1 MIDERRK
8 ETIHS
13 KWNLK
18 IHLIYIFSGLKKII
32 YERSKRIIALIVTAF
47 LIAVTTLCII
57 NKPSYTS
64 RFGNLNQTAENARVF
79 LIVLCSVF
87 LFLFFVF
94 LIGKPRGAKRM
105 NDNLKRAGMVNHTGE
120 APLLLS
126 KTKLPDNE
134 RVLVYEYYSVGISLA
149 DWQDN
154 QTVIESALNLKI
166 GHFEEG
172 RNSRIIKMHAV
183 DGNYTLPH
191 MIVWEDSYLNTDENG
206 FVLVLGEDVTGEKV
220 TVNLKQVPHILIG
233 GSTGSGKSVLL
244 KLLLMQAISK
254 GADVVI
260 ADFKGG
266 VDFPLAWY
274 DKCKIITDSVDLKQF
289 LVETVDELEARKVIL
304 KESGFPNI
312 DEYNIHNGKK
322 LKRVLF
328 ACDEVAELLDKTGL
342 SKEAKAE
349 VAEIEGYL
357 CTIARQGRACG
368 IHLVLATQRPD
379 ANILPGQIKNNLDY
393 RVCGRADL
401 VLSQIIL
408 DNGDAH
414 ERISKTAQ
422 GRFLDNEG
430 NLFQSFWFDDKA
442 WKPEN

>member
-8 ETIHS
+8 ETIHA
-13 KWNLK
+13 KWNWK
-18 IHLIYIFSGLKKII
+18 IYFIYLLSGFKKIVFV
-32 YERSKRIIALIVTAF
+32 RSRRIIAAIVTTF
-47 LIAVTTLCII
+47 MVVVTTLLII
-57 NKPSYTS
+57 NKPFYAS
-64 RFGNLNQTAENARVF
+64 RFGTLNQMAESARVL
-79 LIVLCSVF
+79 LICLCSVF
-87 LFLFFVF
+87 VFFMFVF
-94 LIGKPRGAKRM
+94 LVGKPREAKKM

-126 KTKLPDNE
+126 KTRRPDSE
-134 RVLVYEYYSVGISLA
+134 RVNVYEFYSAGIPLA
-149 DWQDN
+149 VWQDN
-154 QTVIESALNLKI
+154 LPVIESALNLKI

-172 RNSRIIKMHAV
+172 RSSRIVKMVAV
-183 DGNYTLPH
+183 DGNYTLPK
-191 MIVWEDSYLNTDENG
+191 MILWKDDYLSTDENG
-206 FVLVLGEDVTGEKV
+206 FVLVLGDDITGEKIA
-220 TVNLKQVPHILIG
+220 VNLKQVPHILIG

-244 KLLLMQAISK
+244 KLLLIQAIKK
-254 GADVVI
+254 GAVVVI

-266 VDFPLAWY
+266 VDFPYVWY
-274 DKCKIITDSVDLKQF
+274 DKCKIITDSVDLKEF
-289 LVETVDELEARKVIL
+289 LAETVKELEVRKVIL
-304 KESGFPNI
+304 KESGLPNI
-312 DEYNIHNGKK
+312 DEYNLHHSKK
-322 LKRVLF
+322 LNRILF

-349 VAEIEGYL
+349 VVEIEGYL
-357 CTIARQGRACG
+357 STIARQGRACG
-368 IHLVLATQRPD
+368 IHLILATQRPD

>member
-1 MIDERRK
+1 MIDEKRK
-8 ETIHS
+8 ETIHA
-13 KWNLK
+13 KWNWK
-18 IHLIYIFSGLKKII
+18 IYFIYLFSGLKKIVFI
-32 YERSKRIIALIVTAF
+32 RSRRIITVTGTAM
-47 LIAVTTLCII
+47 LVAMAIILII
-57 NKPSYTS
+57 NKPTYASF
-64 RFGNLNQTAENARVF
+64 FGGLNQAAENFRVF
-79 LIVLCSVF
+79 LIVLCSALVF
-87 LFLFFVF
+87 LLMVF
-94 LIGKPRGAKRM
+94 LIGMPKGAKAM

-126 KTKLPDNE
+126 KTGLPDSE
-134 RVLVYEYYSVGISLA
+134 RVNVYEFYSAGIPLA
-149 DWQDN
+149 VWQDN

-172 RNSRIIKMHAV
+172 RNSRIVKMFAV
-183 DGNYTLPH
+183 DGNYTLPK
-191 MIVWEDSYLNTDENG
+191 MILWKDDYMSSHENG

-220 TVNLKQVPHILIG
+220 TVNLKQVPHFLIG

-244 KLLLMQAISK
+244 KLLLMQAIKK
-254 GADVVI
+254 GTVVVI

-289 LVETVDELEARKVIL
+289 LAETVDELETRKVIL
-304 KESGFPNI
+304 KESGLSNI
-312 DEYNIHNGKK
+312 DEYNMHNSKK
-322 LKRVLF
+322 LKRIIF

-349 VAEIEGYL
+349 VVEIEGYL
-357 CTIARQGRACG
+357 STIARQGRACG
-368 IHLVLATQRPD
+368 IHLFLATQRPD

-408 DNGDAH
+408 DNGDAQ

-430 NLFQSFWFDDKA
+430 NLFQSFWFDDKV
-442 WKPEN
+442 WKSEN

>member
-18 IHLIYIFSGLKKII
+18 IYLIYLFSGLKKII
-32 YERSKRIIALIVTAF
+32 YVRSRRIIAVIVSA
-47 LIAVTTLCII
+47 LLVAVSILFII
-57 NKPSYTS
+57 NKPSYAS
-64 RFGNLNQTAENARVF
+64 QFENLNQTAENARVF
-79 LIVLCSVF
+79 LICLCSVF
-87 LFLFFVF
+87 AFLFFVF
-94 LIGKPRGAKRM
+94 LIGKPRGAKAT

-126 KTKLPDNE
+126 KTRRPDSE
-134 RVLVYEYYSVGISLA
+134 RVNIYEFYSAGIPLA
-149 DWQDN
+149 VWQDN
-154 QTVIESALNLKI
+154 LPVIESALNLKI

-172 RNSRIIKMHAV
+172 RNSRIVKMYAV
-183 DGNYTLPH
+183 DGNYTLPN
-191 MIVWEDSYLNTDENG
+191 MIVWKDSYLNTDENG

-220 TVNLKQVPHILIG
+220 TVNLKQVPHMLIG

-244 KLLLMQAISK
+244 KLLLMQAIKK

-266 VDFPLAWY
+266 VDFPPIWHE
-274 DKCKIITDSVDLKQF
+274 KCRIITDSKDLKQYLGE
-289 LVETVDELEARKVIL
+289 LVNELEARKVIL
-304 KESGFPNI
+304 KKSGLPNI
-312 DEYNIHNGKK
+312 DEYNRHNSKK
-322 LKRVLF
+322 LKRIIF

-357 CTIARQGRACG
+357 STIARQGRACG
-368 IHLVLATQRPD
+368 IQIILAVQRPD
-379 ANILPGQIKNNLDY
+379 SNILPGQIKNNLDY

-408 DNGDAH
+408 DNGDA
-414 ERISKTAQ
+414 ERIAKNAQ
-422 GRFLDNEG
+422 GRFLDNSG
-430 NLFQSFWFDDKA
+430 NLFQSFWFDDKE
-442 WKPEN
+442 WKSEN

>member
-1 MIDERRK
+1 MIDERKK

-13 KWNLK
+13 KWNWK
-18 IHLIYIFSGLKKII
+18 IYFIYLFAGFKKII
-32 YERSKRIIALIVTAF
+32 FIRSRRIIAVIVSA
-47 LIAVTTLCII
+47 LLGAVSILFII
-57 NKPSYTS
+57 NKPSYAS
-64 RFGNLNQTAENARVF
+64 RFGNLNQTAESARVF
-79 LIVLCSVF
+79 LIILFSVLSF
-87 LFLFFVF
+87 LLLVL
-94 LIGKPRGAKRM
+94 LIGKPIGAKKM
-105 NDNLKRAGMVNHTGE
+105 NDDFKRAGLINHTGE

-126 KTKLPDNE
+126 KIKLPENE
-134 RVLVYEYYSVGISLA
+134 RVFVYEFYSAGIPLA
-149 DWQDN
+149 TWQDN
-154 QTVIESALNLKI
+154 LPKIESALNIRI
-166 GHFEEG
+166 GLIEEG
-172 RNSRIIKMHAV
+172 KNSRTIQFYAV
-183 DGNYTLPH
+183 SGDYTLPN
-191 MIVWEDSYLNTDENG
+191 MIYWNDKYLTTDESG
-206 FVLVLGEDVTGEKV
+206 FFLVFGEIVTGEKV
-220 TVNLKQVPHILIG
+220 YVNLKQVPHILIG

-244 KLLLMQAISK
+244 KLLLMQAIKK

-266 VDFPLAWY
+266 VDFPPVWH
-274 DKCKIITDSVDLKQF
+274 DRCRIITDSVNLKQYLAE
-289 LVETVDELEARKVIL
+289 LVNELEARKVIL
-304 KESGFPNI
+304 KESGLSNI
-312 DEYNIHNGKK
+312 DEYNRQNSKK
-322 LKRVLF
+322 LKRVVF

-342 SKEAKAE
+342 SKEAKAG

-357 CTIARQGRACG
+357 STIARQGRACG
-368 IHLVLATQRPD
+368 IHLILATQRPD

-430 NLFQSFWFDDKA
+430 NLFQSFLFDDNA

>member
-8 ETIHS
+8 EEIHK
-13 KWNLK
+13 KWNWR
-18 IHLIYIFSGLKKII
+18 IYFIYLFSGLKKIAFV
-32 YERSKRIIALIVTAF
+32 RTRRIIALTSTALLVAMAIF
-47 LIAVTTLCII
+47 LII
-57 NKPSYTS
+57 NKPTYASF
-64 RFGNLNQTAENARVF
+64 FGSLNQATESFRVF
-79 LIVLCSVF
+79 LIVLCSIFAF
-87 LFLFFVF
+87 LLLVF
-94 LIGKPRGAKRM
+94 LIGMPKGAKAM

-126 KTKLPDNE
+126 KTGLPDSE
-134 RVLVYEYYSVGISLA
+134 RVNVYEFYSAGIPLA
-149 DWQDN
+149 VWQDN

-172 RNSRIIKMHAV
+172 RNSRIVKMFAV
-183 DGNYTLPH
+183 DGNYTLPK
-191 MIVWEDSYLNTDENG
+191 MILWKDDYMSSHENG

-220 TVNLKQVPHILIG
+220 TVNLKQVPHFLIG

-244 KLLLMQAISK
+244 KLLLMQAIKK
-254 GADVVI
+254 GTVVVI

-289 LVETVDELEARKVIL
+289 LAETVDELETRKVIL
-304 KESGFPNI
+304 KESGLSNI
-312 DEYNIHNGKK
+312 DEYNMHNSKK
-322 LKRVLF
+322 LKRIIF

-349 VAEIEGYL
+349 VVEIEGYL
-357 CTIARQGRACG
+357 STIARQGRACG
-368 IHLVLATQRPD
+368 IHLFLATQRPD

-408 DNGDAH
+408 DNGDAQ

-430 NLFQSFWFDDKA
+430 NLFQSFWFDDKV
-442 WKPEN
+442 WKSEN